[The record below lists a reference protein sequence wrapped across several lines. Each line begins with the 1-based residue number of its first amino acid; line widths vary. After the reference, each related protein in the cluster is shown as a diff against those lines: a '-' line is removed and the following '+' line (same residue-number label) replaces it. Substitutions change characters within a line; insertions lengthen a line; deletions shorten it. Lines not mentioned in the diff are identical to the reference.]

1 MALSAMLP
9 SGTTTAS
16 SDSPQPTSEQHSSR
30 RTIRRFRSSPRSRP
44 VTFLFRPLGGVFF
57 GALADRVGR
66 QRTLVIVV
74 VGISVATTLVGL
86 LPTHATIGIAAPAL
100 LVILRIAQGLSAGG
114 EIGSSLSFLAEH
126 SPPKRRGVICASLN
140 VGAYIGG
147 LLASGVF
154 ALFSVTLGA
163 EDMHSWGWRIPFLL
177 SAPLGIAA
185 YYIRSRLSE
194 TPDFTALKEDQATSE
209 SPITEVFRTSKVQ
222 MLLCFLI
229 TMTHNMAFYAIFVYY
244 PNALSSAGG
253 GTSSHAYLIAPITYV
268 AALVA
273 LPIASSLSDRVG
285 RKPILLAAC
294 VGYLL
299 LGLPAAFL
307 FTQGTL
313 WATVAGAFTFGTIL
327 GTYSGAPF
335 AAMAELFTARTRAT
349 GFSIS
354 YNLSAAVFGGLA
366 PLYLTF
372 LVGTTGSYIM
382 PVLCIMAA
390 AIVTILATR
399 SMSDHAGEPL
409 RIK

>member
-1 MALSAMLP
+1 MSIRNVAEKKQRADAHSRKVALGGTVGNVAEWYDYSIFGFSAAYLGAAFFP
-9 SGTTTAS
+9 S
-16 SDSPQPTSEQHSSR
+16 DNPT
-30 RTIRRFRSSPRSRP
+30 FRSSPRSRP

-244 PNALSSAGG
+244 PNACRQQAEERPRTP
-253 GTSSHAYLIAPITYV
+253 TSSPR
-268 AALVA
+268 
-273 LPIASSLSDRVG
+273 SRMSL
-285 RKPILLAAC
+285 
-294 VGYLL
+294 
-299 LGLPAAFL
+299 
-307 FTQGTL
+307 
-313 WATVAGAFTFGTIL
+313 
-327 GTYSGAPF
+327 
-335 AAMAELFTARTRAT
+335 
-349 GFSIS
+349 
-354 YNLSAAVFGGLA
+354 
-366 PLYLTF
+366 
-372 LVGTTGSYIM
+372 
-382 PVLCIMAA
+382 
-390 AIVTILATR
+390 R
-399 SMSDHAGEPL
+399 S
-409 RIK
+409 